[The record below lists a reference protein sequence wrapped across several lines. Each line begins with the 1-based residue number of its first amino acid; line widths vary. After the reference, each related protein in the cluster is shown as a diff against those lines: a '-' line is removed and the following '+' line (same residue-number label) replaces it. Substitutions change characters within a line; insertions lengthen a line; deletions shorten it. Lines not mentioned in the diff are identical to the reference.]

1 MVQVLICTH
10 EEMAVGVKKTAEFIM
25 GPQKNLHAIAAYTDE
40 HLDYQKMIAEF
51 LAKHSSEP
59 VVVLTDI
66 LGGSVNTTLGKM
78 LDQYQNLHI
87 ISGVNL
93 PMIAQLLL
101 SNEKTLDE
109 TIQKTI
115 AEAKNGIQ
123 YVNQTLTKQT
133 SSLSDDF

>member
-10 EEMAVGVKKTAEFIM
+10 EEMALGVKKTAEFIM
-25 GPQKNLHAIAAYTDE
+25 GPQENLHAIPAYTVE

-51 LAKHSSEP
+51 LEKHSSEP

-66 LGGSVNTTLGKM
+66 VGGSVNTELGKM
-78 LDQYQNLHI
+78 VDQYQNLHI

-93 PMIAQLLL
+93 PMVVQILF

-115 AEAKNGIQ
+115 EEARNGIQ
-123 YVNQTLTKQT
+123 YINQTLIKQT
-133 SSLSDDF
+133 DSLSDDF

>member
-10 EEMAVGVKKTAEFIM
+10 EEMALGVKKTAEFIM
-25 GPQKNLHAIAAYTDE
+25 GPQENLHAIPAYTDE

-51 LAKHSSEP
+51 LEKHSSEP

-66 LGGSVNTTLGKM
+66 VGGSVNTELGKM
-78 LDQYQNLHI
+78 VDQYQNLHI

-93 PMIAQLLL
+93 PMVVQILL

-115 AEAKNGIQ
+115 EEARNGIQ
-123 YVNQTLTKQT
+123 YINQTLIKQT
-133 SSLSDDF
+133 DSLSDDF

>member
-1 MVQVLICTH
+1 MIQVLICTH
-10 EEMAVGVKKTAEFIM
+10 EEMALGVKKTTEFIM
-25 GPQKNLHAIAAYTDE
+25 GYQENLHAIAAYTNE

-51 LAKHSSEP
+51 LEKHSSEP

-66 LGGSVNTTLGKM
+66 VGGSVNTELGNM
-78 LDQYQNLHI
+78 VDQYQNLHI

-93 PMIAQLLL
+93 PMVVQLLL

-115 AEAKNGIQ
+115 EEAKNGIQ
-123 YVNQTLTKQT
+123 YINQTLTKQT
-133 SSLSDDF
+133 DSLSDDF

>member
-1 MVQVLICTH
+1 MIQVLICTH
-10 EEMAVGVKKTAEFIM
+10 EEMALGVKKTTEFIM
-25 GPQKNLHAIAAYTDE
+25 GYQENLHAIVAYTNE

-51 LAKHSSEP
+51 LEKHSSEP

-66 LGGSVNTTLGKM
+66 VGGSVNTELGKM

-93 PMIAQLLL
+93 PMVVQLLL

-115 AEAKNGIQ
+115 EEAKNGIQ
-123 YVNQTLTKQT
+123 YINQTLTKQ
-133 SSLSDDF
+133 SDSLSDDF